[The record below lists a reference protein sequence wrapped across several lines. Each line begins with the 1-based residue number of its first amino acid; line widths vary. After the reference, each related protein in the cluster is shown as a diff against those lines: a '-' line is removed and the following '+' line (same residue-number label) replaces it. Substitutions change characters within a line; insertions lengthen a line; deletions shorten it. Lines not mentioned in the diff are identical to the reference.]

1 MAPPVVTLRTQR
13 QVMAG
18 WLRLVYPV
26 DMAIRAWEDIRR
38 DELAEM
44 FPGHDIWTVR
54 NSACRHVTWCS
65 RPKGTPTAT
74 INTDSADDLQA
85 MIAQELARKYT

>member
-1 MAPPVVTLRTQR
+1 
-13 QVMAG
+13 MAG

-38 DELAEM
+38 DELAAL

-54 NSACRHVTWCS
+54 NATCRHVSWHS
-65 RPKGTPTAT
+65 RPKGHPVAT
-74 INTDSADDLQA
+74 LSADSADELQA
-85 MIAQELARKYT
+85 ELAEEVAAEGPERP

>member
-1 MAPPVVTLRTQR
+1 MLRTQW

-54 NSACRHVTWCS
+54 NSACRHVSWHS
-65 RPKGTPTAT
+65 RPKGHPIAT
-74 INTDSADDLQA
+74 LNADSAEELQA
-85 MIAQELARKYT
+85 ELAEEVAATERP